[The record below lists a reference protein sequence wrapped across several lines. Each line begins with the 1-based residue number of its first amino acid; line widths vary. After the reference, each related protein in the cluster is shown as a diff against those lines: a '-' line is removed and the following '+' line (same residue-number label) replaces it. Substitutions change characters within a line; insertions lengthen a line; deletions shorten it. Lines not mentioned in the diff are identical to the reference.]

1 MKTYLSKIFYFL
13 GDLVSHLL
21 RYDITSLIFYPIY
34 RRLML
39 ISISLDKNNVVWEN
53 KEEKESLRVDLIA
66 KINSENI
73 FSNRKRKS

>member
-13 GDLVSHLL
+13 GDLVSHFL

-53 KEEKESLRVDLIA
+53 KEKKESLRVDLIA
-66 KINSENI
+66 KINNENTI
-73 FSNRKRKS
+73 RGKR

>member
-1 MKTYLSKIFYFL
+1 
-13 GDLVSHLL
+13 
-21 RYDITSLIFYPIY
+21 
-34 RRLML
+34 ML